1 LRFLFIRAISINKV
15 VFGGKKLQKFR
26 YHALILT
33 VLLAISALGV
43 GEYYCDVEIKDP
55 VKGIDVLVE
64 DCSNI
69 GTFSIGGIYDGQW
82 ERLTYNYPMPWRG
95 TFISVKVGDKIYSNS
110 VQPKGKI
117 SLDEYVVQYPR
128 VEGNAII
135 TRWELPENL
144 ALEQKIEV
152 LDNIARIRIKVTNSD
167 SSSLSAGVRLHLD
180 TMLGYNDGP
189 PIYIYGEGL
198 QSYEKEYLESE
209 MGFKYWEAYDL
220 EENPDIVSTGAIKNE
235 DLTYT
240 APSSLILANWKTSMR
255 SAWDYSAD
263 NSIPIT
269 GDSAVIMYYPE
280 ELLLPG
286 ESREV
291 VFGYGRGEGAKETE
305 PVTTIPT
312 TVPETGSPTTLPV
325 SNELVISSV
334 VADRQDSYCPGDSV
348 TIGVNLEN
356 GNEENSGTIKVEI
369 KDNEGKT
376 LFIER
381 KETGVLNPGWAGA
394 VRFTWEAVDV
404 GLKDFTVT
412 ATLHDSENR
421 ETDRKTA
428 TIRIDRLSCPQEAI
442 AMNPFFLGL
451 LLALILIVLA
461 YIIYTKMPHGRVEL
475 KKLKEGELSKIV
487 VWNKTNHVIR
497 KCVLHDKL
505 VKGAEVSVSTI
516 NVHRHGN
523 SLTWNL
529 GSLKSGEKAVLEY
542 TIKGANVLP
551 KATLSWEG
559 GEVESS

>member
-1 LRFLFIRAISINKV
+1 M

-33 VLLAISALGV
+33 VLFAISALGV

-55 VKGIDVLVE
+55 AKGIDVLVE

-69 GTFSIGGIYDGQW
+69 GTFSIGGIYNGQW

-110 VQPKGKI
+110 VQPKDKI
-117 SLDEYVVQYPR
+117 SLDDYVIQYPR

-144 ALEQKIEV
+144 VLEQKIEV
-152 LDNIARIRIKVTNSD
+152 LDNIARIRIRVTNSD

-180 TMLGYNDGP
+180 TMLGYNDGA

-198 QSYEKEYLESE
+198 QTYETEYSESD
-209 MGFKYWEAYDL
+209 MAFKYWEAYDR

-269 GDSAVIMYYPE
+269 GDSAVILYYPE
-280 ELLLPG
+280 LLLLPG
-286 ESREV
+286 ESREM

-305 PVTTIPT
+305 PVTTTPVTVTPT
-312 TVPETGSPTTLPV
+312 TAQAPKEFSIK
-325 SNELVISSV
+325 NV
-334 VADRQDSYCPGDSV
+334 VADRQESYCLGDSV

-356 GNEENSGTIKVEI
+356 GNEENSGTVKVEI

-404 GLKDFTVT
+404 GLKDFTVI
-412 ATLHDSENR
+412 ASLYDSENT

-451 LLALILIVLA
+451 LFVLILIVLA
-461 YIIYTKMPHGRVEL
+461 YIIYTKMPHGRVEIR
-475 KKLKEGELSKIV
+475 KLKDGELSKIV
-487 VWNKTNHVIR
+487 VWNKTNHPI
-497 KCVLHDKL
+497 KNCVLHDKL

-529 GSLKSGEKAVLEY
+529 GSLKPGEKAVLEY

-551 KATLSWEG
+551 KARLSWEG
-559 GEVESS
+559 GEAESS